1 MSVACRPRPWH
12 VVSSEARA
20 HPGAPD
26 SYAFCLDR
34 VISSPALPL
43 VVVRDEVKSFDV

>member
-12 VVSSEARA
+12 VGSCEAV
-20 HPGAPD
+20 HPGD
-26 SYAFCLDR
+26 SDLYAFCLDR
-34 VISSPALPL
+34 GISSRALSL